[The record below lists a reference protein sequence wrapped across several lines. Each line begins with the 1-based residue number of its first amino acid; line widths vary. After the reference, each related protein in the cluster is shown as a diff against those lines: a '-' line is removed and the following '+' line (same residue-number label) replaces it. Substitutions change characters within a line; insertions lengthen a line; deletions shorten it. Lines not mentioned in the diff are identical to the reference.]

1 MNDDKQTYC
10 RTASNVD
17 FWKEERA
24 PRPGGKPRLRLVY
37 PARPSIDGPS
47 NAVCAESSFGQ
58 SLRSRLLQALKDAS
72 AYWIKNQRRHRSPG
86 KESR

>member
-1 MNDDKQTYC
+1 MNDDNKTYYK
-10 RTASNVD
+10 TASNVD

-24 PRPGGKPRLRLVY
+24 PRTRGKPQLRLVY
-37 PARPSIDGPS
+37 SARPAIDGPS
-47 NAVCAESSFGQ
+47 NAVGADSSFGR

-72 AYWIKNQRRHRSPG
+72 AFWIRNKRRHRSPG